1 MGLSANELFDETIQK
16 TQVWLNELRDE
27 LEWDHPPG
35 VLAALRA
42 ALHTLRDRLSL
53 GEAAQLGAQLPLLVR
68 GLYYEGWRPAGE
80 PWKERHREA
89 FLARLKHEM
98 HGYAEKKEPE
108 AVARAVFLVLSRHVS
123 EGEIEEVRQLLP
135 AEIRD
140 LWP

>member
-1 MGLSANELFDETIQK
+1 MGLSAYELFDETIQK
-16 TQVWLNELRDE
+16 TQVWPNELRDE
-27 LEWDHPPG
+27 LEWDH
-35 VLAALRA
+35 
-42 ALHTLRDRLSL
+42 
-53 GEAAQLGAQLPLLVR
+53 
-68 GLYYEGWRPAGE
+68 PAGE

-108 AVARAVFLVLSRHVS
+108 AVARAVFLVLSRRVS

>member
-1 MGLSANELFDETIQK
+1 MGLTAYELFDETIQK

-27 LEWDHPPG
+27 LEWDHPAG

-42 ALHTLRDRLSL
+42 TLHTLRDRLSP

-80 PWKERHREA
+80 PWKERHREG

-108 AVARAVFLVLSRHVS
+108 AVARAVFRVLSRRVS
-123 EGEIEEVRQLLP
+123 EGEIDDVRQLLP
-135 AEIRD
+135 TEIRD

>member
-1 MGLSANELFDETIQK
+1 MNRSAHELFDETIQK
-16 TQVWLNELRDE
+16 TQGWLDELRDE
-27 LEWDHPPG
+27 LNWDHPAG

-42 ALHTLRDRLSL
+42 ALHTLRDRLTPA
-53 GEAAQLGAQLPLLVR
+53 EAAHLGAQLPLLVR

-89 FLARLKHEM
+89 FLERLKHEM
-98 HGYAEKKEPE
+98 RGYAGLKEPE
-108 AVARAVFLVLSRHVS
+108 AVARAVFRLLSRHVS

-135 AEIRD
+135 TDIRH

>member
-1 MGLSANELFDETIQK
+1 MSAHELFDETIQK
-16 TQVWLNELRDE
+16 TQIWLNELRDE
-27 LEWDHPPG
+27 LEWENPAG

-42 ALHTLRDRLSL
+42 ALHTLRDRLL
-53 GEAAQLGAQLPLLVR
+53 PGEAAQLGAQLPLLVR

-123 EGEIEEVRQLLP
+123 EGEIEEVKQLLP

>member
-1 MGLSANELFDETIQK
+1 LSLSAYELFDETIQK

-27 LEWDHPPG
+27 LEWDHPAG

-42 ALHTLRDRLSL
+42 ALHTLRDHLSP

-80 PWKERHREA
+80 PWKERQREA
-89 FLARLKHEM
+89 YLARLKHEM

-123 EGEIEEVRQLLP
+123 EGQIEEVRQLLP